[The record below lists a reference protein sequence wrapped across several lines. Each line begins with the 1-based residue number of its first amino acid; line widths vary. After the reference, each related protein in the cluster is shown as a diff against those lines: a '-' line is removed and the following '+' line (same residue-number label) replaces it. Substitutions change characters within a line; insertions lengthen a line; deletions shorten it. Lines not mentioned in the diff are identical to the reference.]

1 MTPISEGTAGRLLL
15 AGCEGLTPSAEILEL
30 IRKRALCGV
39 ILFAKNCASPG
50 QVLDLTNSLQ
60 EAARSAGHTYPLL
73 VAIDQEQGK
82 VARLREGVTLFPSMG
97 AIAGLEDPS
106 LIARVAGVVSRE
118 MQALGVN
125 WNLPPVADVL
135 STASCPFCNRSF
147 GDDPDRVGQMVAA
160 YVRGAEEEG
169 MISSLKHFPGHGGT
183 DSDSHFTTP
192 RIEKTRSEL
201 DIVDLPPFRKGID
214 AGAPTVMTTHI
225 TFPAVDPGL
234 PATFSPLVIDGLLRG
249 DLGFPGVIV
258 SDDLEMAGSAE
269 KFSLTEGGVLALR
282 AGVDLLLVS
291 GMLLPERDLP
301 GLLDGLA
308 AAAGEGRL
316 EEEKTVASLA
326 RLASLKERYLQQ
338 EWTRDPEE
346 AASLLRCPE
355 HLALLEEVTAKIA
368 GEAADAVE

>member
-1 MTPISEGTAGRLLL
+1 MTRINELTAGQLLL
-15 AGCEGLTPSAEILEL
+15 AGFEGERPSAEILGL
-30 IRKRALCGV
+30 IRDRALCGV
-39 ILFAKNCASPG
+39 ILFAKNCAGPG
-50 QVLDLTNSLQ
+50 QVLELTNSLQ
-60 EAARSAGHTYPLL
+60 EAARSAGHPHPLL
-73 VAIDQEQGK
+73 IAIDQEQGK
-82 VARLREGVTLFPSMG
+82 VARLREGVTLFPPMG
-97 AIAGLEDPS
+97 EIAGLDDPS
-106 LIARVAGVVSRE
+106 LTAGVARAVSRE
-118 MQALGVN
+118 MLALGVN
-125 WNLPPVADVL
+125 WNLAPVADVL
-135 STASCPFCNRSF
+135 STASCPVGNRSF

-160 YVRGAEEEG
+160 YVRGAETEG

-183 DSDSHFTTP
+183 DRDSHFTTP
-192 RIEKTRSEL
+192 RIEKSMSEL
-201 DIVDLPPFRKGID
+201 DTIDLPPFRKGID

-225 TFPAVDPGL
+225 TFPAVDPEL

-249 DLGFPGVIV
+249 DLGFPGVVV
-258 SDDLEMAGSAE
+258 SDDLEMAGSAR
-269 KFSLTEGGVLALR
+269 KFSLTEGGLLALR

-308 AAAGEGRL
+308 AAAREGRL
-316 EEEKTVASLA
+316 DAERTGASLA

-368 GEAADAVE
+368 GEAAHAVE